1 MSEISKAV
9 AERRRGPVP
18 HLVLKGAAA
27 ALDFYRSAFG
37 AEETYRM
44 EAPDGA
50 SIMHAEMAIG
60 DDVLFLTDENPDMG
74 SLSPLSLGGASIT
87 LNLVTE
93 DVDALYA
100 RAVAAGATGT
110 MEPADMFWGDRYA
123 RLVDPYGH
131 SWALVCPLKQMSRE
145 EIETAARQYFSGG
158 E

>member
-100 RAVAAGATGT
+100 R
-110 MEPADMFWGDRYA
+110 
-123 RLVDPYGH
+123 LVDPYGH